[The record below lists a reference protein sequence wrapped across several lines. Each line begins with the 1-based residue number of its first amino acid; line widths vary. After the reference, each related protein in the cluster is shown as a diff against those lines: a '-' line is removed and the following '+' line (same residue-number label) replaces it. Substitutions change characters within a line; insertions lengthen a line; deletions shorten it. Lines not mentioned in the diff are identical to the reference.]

1 MKNNMS
7 TVQSE
12 NFKNGPVASDL
23 RVVNTRAALMV
34 EIGDQ
39 LIGDRLQ
46 SQRSRTTGHRGRDL
60 RGKMKHCLCRHLLD
74 F

>member
-46 SQRSRTTGHRGRDL
+46 SQRSRT
-60 RGKMKHCLCRHLLD
+60 
-74 F
+74 